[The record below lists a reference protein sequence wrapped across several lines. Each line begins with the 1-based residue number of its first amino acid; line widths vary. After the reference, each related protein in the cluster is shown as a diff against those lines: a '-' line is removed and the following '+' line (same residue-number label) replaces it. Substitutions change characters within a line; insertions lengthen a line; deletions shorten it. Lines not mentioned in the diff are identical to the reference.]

1 MTVQRVAVDEAGHDL
16 VIERDGSA
24 GIIRLNR
31 PSALNAVTLDM
42 VRGISRALN
51 AFENDPAIATVL
63 LEGAG
68 ERGLCAGGDIRSLYD
83 NARTGSD
90 FGEVFWREEYV
101 LDARIAAF
109 RKPFIAY
116 MDGLVMGGGIG
127 LAGHASHRIVTD
139 RTRLAMPEVGLGFF
153 PDVGGTWL
161 LSRAP
166 GEIGTY
172 YGLTGSM
179 MNGAEAVYTG
189 FADFLVRTGDWRA
202 LRAAVTRLPAAAG
215 AADVKRAVE
224 QVSVKDEAAPIAAQ
238 RKLINHAF
246 GHDKVEEIVAA
257 LESDSSEFARKT
269 LAAINE
275 KSPRGLKLTLKMLR
289 LGRSSSSLEECLV
302 REYRAALGV
311 YASADFVEGIRA
323 AIIDKDRNPKW
334 SPSRIEDVTPQ
345 MIEYYLEPRGQGELK
360 L

>member
-1 MTVQRVAVDEAGHDL
+1 MTAQRIAVDEAGGDL
-16 VIERDGSA
+16 VIEREGTV
-24 GIIRLNR
+24 GVIRLNR
-31 PSALNAVTLDM
+31 PAALNAVTLDM
-42 VRGISRALN
+42 VRGISRALDI
-51 AFENDPAIATVL
+51 FEHDPAIATVL

-83 NARTGSD
+83 NARLGSD
-90 FGEVFWREEYV
+90 FGAVFWREEYV
-101 LDARIAAF
+101 LDARIASFA
-109 RKPFIAY
+109 KPFIAY

-153 PDVGGTWL
+153 PDVGGTWI

-166 GEIGTY
+166 GEVGTY
-172 YGLTGSM
+172 YGLTGNM

-189 FADFLVRTGDWRA
+189 FADYLIRAGDWAA
-202 LRAAVTRLPAAAG
+202 LRAALAQLPSETK
-215 AADVKRAVE
+215 AADVTRVVE
-224 QVSVKDEAAPIAAQ
+224 QVSVKGEAVLISAQ
-238 RKLINHAF
+238 RDLIDHAF
-246 GHDKVEEIVAA
+246 GHDSVEDIVAM
-257 LESDSSEFARKT
+257 LQSSGSEFACKT
-269 LAAINE
+269 LSAIQE

-289 LGRSSSSLEECLV
+289 LGRSSKSLKACLE

-323 AIIDKDRNPKW
+323 AIIDKDRNPTW
-334 SPSRIEDVTPQ
+334 SPPRIEAVTAQ
-345 MIEYYLEPRGQGELK
+345 MIEDYLQPRGQGDLS

>member
-1 MTVQRVAVDEAGHDL
+1 MTAQRIAIDEAGDDL
-16 VIERDGSA
+16 VIEREGSA

-31 PSALNAVTLDM
+31 PAALNAVTLGM
-42 VRGISRALN
+42 VRGISRALDVF
-51 AFENDPAIATVL
+51 AHDPAIATVL

-83 NARTGSD
+83 NARIGSD
-90 FGEVFWREEYV
+90 FGAVFWREEYV
-101 LDARIAAF
+101 LDARIASFA
-109 RKPFIAY
+109 KPFVAY

-127 LAGHASHRIVTD
+127 LAGHAGHRVVTD

-153 PDVGGTWL
+153 PDVGGTWI

-166 GEIGTY
+166 GEVGTY
-172 YGLTGSM
+172 YGLTGNM

-189 FADFLVRTGDWRA
+189 FADHLIRAGDWA
-202 LRAAVTRLPAAAG
+202 SLRATLTQLPVRAG
-215 AADVKRAVE
+215 AADVIRVIE
-224 QVSVKDEAAPIAAQ
+224 QTSVKGEAVAIAAQ
-238 RKLINHAF
+238 RDLIDRAF
-246 GHDKVEEIVAA
+246 GHDSVEEIVSA
-257 LESDSSEFARKT
+257 LQDDGSEFARKT

-289 LGRSSSSLEECLV
+289 LGRSSSSLKECLV

-334 SPSRIEDVTPQ
+334 SPPRIEDVTPR
-345 MIEYYLEPRGQGELK
+345 MVESYLEPRGQGELK